1 MGGMDSSQDRVVIGT
16 DGASRG
22 NPGRSGWA
30 WVVTPGCWQAGAIPH
45 GTNNEAEL
53 TAIVRALHAAPIQSP
68 VTILTDSEL
77 CVNTLTKWA
86 RGWQRKGWKKAD
98 GKPVKNQELVAA
110 ALTLLDAREAHGGK
124 GHTRIEWVRGH
135 SGHALNEAADRFAT
149 RAADRGRGRRVVTG
163 PGWTL

>member
-1 MGGMDSSQDRVVIGT
+1 MDSSDGRVVIGT

-30 WVVTPGCWQAGAIPH
+30 WVVTPGCWQAGSIPH

-53 TAIVRALHAAPIQSP
+53 TAIVRALHAVPTSTA

-86 RGWQRKGWKKAD
+86 RGWRKKGWTKSD
-98 GKPVKNQELVAA
+98 GKPVKNRDLVAA
-110 ALTLLDAREAHGGK
+110 ALVLLDARQDAGGRD
-124 GHTRIEWVRGH
+124 HTRIEWVRGH
-135 SGHALNEAADRFAT
+135 NGHPLNEAADTFAT
-149 RAADRGRGRRVVTG
+149 QAADQGKGRRLVTG